1 MIINCPKI
9 LYLYSAPLVAPD
21 GSPLDVLDMKA
32 ERDALVRE
40 LTACGKSVFI
50 RTGVATVDELAR
62 SIAEK
67 FTILYVSSHGHEEF
81 LLFEDGK
88 GGSQAVTG
96 DYLKRLLSAGESF
109 DLAVV
114 SACHSEKIG
123 ALLVEA
129 GIPHVV
135 AVTCSASVV
144 DQAATIFVGHFFR
157 HLFRGRPVQKAF
169 EMAKLL
175 IEGTPELLKIKRHLE
190 FVAYT
195 KREQFLPEEKKF
207 VLLPQGGTAHAEPL
221 LSQKVPGGTVT
232 IEEVIPSESTLP
244 VRPLSFTGRSVEMH
258 TVINGLFQTRFVT
271 ITGAGGIGK
280 TTAAI
285 EVARWFCSRNHFP
298 DGVFYID
305 LRQVDTADG
314 IIDLLGAT
322 FKTEFSG
329 LKDLITYMR
338 GCHCLLSLDNAE
350 DMLWQDEGALQHIIH
365 SILKFS
371 PHVRL
376 LVTSQRPVGGNL
388 YEPERVCR
396 IRSLTRDDAAIL
408 FYTTTRRTMSQ
419 KEVES
424 GAFLQVLD
432 HVGGHPL
439 SIVLTARQLAPGVTL
454 EDLCERI
461 ELYKARAIQVKNIT
475 ERNLKHGE
483 SLVASLASAHHVLS
497 GKAKT
502 VFEILSMLPAGV
514 ERNMLTTIS
523 GDTAWECVQEL
534 NDASL
539 AEVRGHNRVT
549 LLPPVRLFAMDI
561 LSDNT
566 KRSYG
571 PKIVEV
577 MGEYAKKLYNH
588 HTAKDAKEY
597 RFHFSVDE
605 PNLRSAVDFPCVPPQ
620 SPKEPSVLGRFGAD
634 LIYLYIFHNRWK
646 EAEEVGHTILLNLR
660 RLQDRAGEANI
671 FVALGVLAFRTG
683 DLEKA
688 KTMYEEA
695 LKIYNDIDEKKGKA
709 NAFWTLGDLAF
720 RTGDLEKA
728 KTRFEEALKIYRNV
742 DVALGEANA
751 LLRLGVLAFQTGDL
765 EKAQTRYKEALR
777 IYRDIDAKIGEANTI
792 RALGDL
798 AMWTFDFEE
807 AQKKYKRA
815 LTIYQHT
822 YVKDGEARTFIRL
835 AQWAVLTGKGEYAEL
850 NFDKALTVYKGI
862 EDLEGQADAHLVK
875 ALIFLDQH
883 NVARAKRQL
892 ECCSSVQD
900 KICAH
905 CEAAQWLI
913 LYAVHCRLH
922 TIQEGVQMCLEYAA
936 EFASKAQN
944 QYLLDHVKQQLNL
957 CDFDYQ
963 PPS

>member
-1 MIINCPKI
+1 MIIDCPKI

-67 FTILYVSSHGHEEF
+67 FTILYVSSHGQEEF

-88 GGSQAVTG
+88 GGSQPVTG
-96 DYLKRLLSAGESF
+96 GYLKRLLSAGEPF

-135 AVTCSASVV
+135 AITCSASVV
-144 DQAATIFVGHFFR
+144 DRAAIIFIGHFFR

-175 IEGTPELLKIKRHLE
+175 IEGTPELLKIKKHLE

-195 KREQFLPEEKKF
+195 KREQFLPEEEKF
-207 VLLPQGGTAHAEPL
+207 VLLPPGDTHAEPL

-232 IEEVIPSESTLP
+232 IEEAISSESLP
-244 VRPLSFTGRSVEMH
+244 VRPQSFTGRSVEMH
-258 TVINGLFQTRFVT
+258 TIINGLVQTRFVT
-271 ITGAGGIGK
+271 VTGAGGIGK
-280 TTAAI
+280 TTVAI

-314 IIDLLGAT
+314 IIDLLGAAV
-322 FKTEFSG
+322 KTEFPG
-329 LKDLITYMR
+329 LEDVITYIK
-338 GCHCLLSLDNAE
+338 GYHCLLVLDNAE
-350 DMLWQDEGALQHIIH
+350 DILWQDEGALQHIIH
-365 SILKFS
+365 SILRFS
-371 PHVRL
+371 PHVKL

-388 YEPERVCR
+388 HEPERVLR
-396 IRSLTRDDAAIL
+396 IQSLARDHAAIL
-408 FYTTTRRTMSQ
+408 FYSTTKRTMSQ
-419 KEVES
+419 REVES
-424 GAFLQVLD
+424 GAFFQVLD
-432 HVGGHPL
+432 QLGGHPL
-439 SIVLTARQLAPGVTL
+439 SIVLTARQLVPGVTL

-461 ELYKARAIQVKNIT
+461 GLYKARAVQVKSIKRT
-475 ERNLKHGE
+475 LKQGE

-514 ERNMLTTIS
+514 ERNMLTAIF

-549 LLPPVRLFAMDI
+549 LLPPVRLFAMNV
-561 LSDNT
+561 LSDKT
-566 KRSYG
+566 STYYG
-571 PKIVEV
+571 PQIVEV
-577 MGEYAKKLYNH
+577 MGKYAKELYNH

-597 RFHFSVDE
+597 RFQFSVDE
-605 PNLRSAVDFPCVPPQ
+605 PNLRSAVDLPCMPPQ
-620 SPKEPSVLGRFGAD
+620 SPEKPSVLGGFGAD

-646 EAEEVGHTILLNLR
+646 EAEEVGHTILLNLK
-660 RLQDRAGEANI
+660 RLPDRAGEANI

-688 KTMYEEA
+688 QTKYKEA
-695 LKIYNDIDEKKGKA
+695 LRIYSDINEKKGKA

-720 RTGDLEKA
+720 RTGALEKA
-728 KTRFEEALKIYRNV
+728 EIRFEEALKIYRDI

-765 EKAQTRYKEALR
+765 EKAQTKYREALR
-777 IYRDIDAKIGEANTI
+777 IYRDIDAKIGEANTT

-798 AMWTFDFEE
+798 AMWTSNFEE
-807 AQKKYKRA
+807 AQKRYERA

-822 YVKDGEARTFIRL
+822 DVKDGEARTFIRL
-835 AQWAVLTGKGEYAEL
+835 AQWAVLTGKRKDAEYHL
-850 NFDKALTVYKGI
+850 DKALAVYTGI
-862 EDLEGQADAHLVK
+862 EDLEGQADVHLVK

-883 NVARAKRQL
+883 DIVRAKRQL
-892 ECCSSVQD
+892 QCCSSVQD

-913 LYAVHCRLH
+913 LYAAHCGLH
-922 TIQEGVQMCLEYAA
+922 TVQEGAQLCLEYAA

-944 QYLLDHVKQQLNL
+944 KYLLDEVKQQLNVCGL
-957 CDFDYQ
+957 SSSLR
-963 PPS
+963 P